1 MLQRQF
7 FRKMFFSYITII
19 FICFFVYT
27 AVVLYENRIIS
38 QERTERLCEV
48 IAEEVS
54 GTLKK
59 RILFA
64 ENIVL
69 NLNYSQSLKKLYL
82 SHVTGSALDSYTLS
96 LIRDELKVT
105 QTSSGLMVDGTII
118 FLNYSNRAYTSS
130 GIITMSDTYGK
141 LNIGM
146 PHISIGTI
154 RELLDFSD
162 TKRYVFNKEYL
173 IYCDDYT
180 YQNGSNI
187 GLICVLFNLDTLK
200 SDIAKILDSGYGVE
214 IALNGKEILNVGA
227 VDGNEHLV
235 EADIMPDVSVKLYAP
250 EGQLIK
256 ESFQLII
263 MLVIIFVLSATLI
276 ALAYWFSRKNYQPIN
291 RIENLVIPQ
300 DKDREAA
307 QFSTAYPNESEMD
320 CIIRGIQNLIGEKN
334 RYKEKM
340 LTITPYAKTGM
351 LHGVLIGNME
361 KDTIQVLTEENYL
374 DLIKPYFIVSVVNF
388 AFQEQMSVVIKY
400 HAKIQEI
407 IRKACETFSTEEIHL
422 VYYNRDIYNTFLI
435 INFDNDEPMDELF
448 YQIHKYI
455 QDNARRF
462 KCVITTGVDK
472 TKDNI
477 GDLKD
482 ACEGAL
488 NALNEMIIGGRGS
501 VYFNEAQNDSDIDYD
516 FPKNFTEKLTKCIL
530 KCKTGEI
537 KSMLNDIYQ
546 KNWNLGGP
554 PKMYYALVDELHL
567 SVIKSLKEI
576 TDLNTI
582 HVNIE
587 KMSTIA
593 TLEEIFNYY
602 EKALESIIESLQQ
615 ATESQAEDE
624 ELEKRILEFIEENIC
639 NPDMSL
645 QYLIEYFNVSN
656 KYLSLFCKKHYKT
669 TYLRYVQN
677 KRIARAIELMKTGR
691 YSLAEICDMCGYTNL
706 LTFRRNFKSVTGVNP
721 SDYA

>member
-7 FRKMFFSYITII
+7 FRKMFFSYIAII
-19 FICFFVYT
+19 FISFFVYT
-27 AVVLYENRIIS
+27 AVVLYENHIIS
-38 QERTERLCEV
+38 QERIERLCEV

-59 RILFA
+59 RILYA

-118 FLNYSNRAYTSS
+118 FLDYSNRAYTSS
-130 GIITMSDTYGK
+130 GIISMSDTYKK
-141 LNIGM
+141 LNRDM
-146 PHISIGTI
+146 PHISIGTV
-154 RELLDFSD
+154 RELLGFDD
-162 TKRYVFNKEYL
+162 TRRFVFNQEYL

-187 GLICVLFNLDTLK
+187 GLICVLFSLDTLK
-200 SDIAKILDSGYGVE
+200 SDIAKILDSGFGVE
-214 IALNGKEILNVGA
+214 IVLNGKEVLNVG
-227 VDGNEHLV
+227 VTKGTEYSM
-235 EADIMPDVSVKLYAP
+235 ESDILPEVSVKLYAP
-250 EGQLIK
+250 RGQLMK
-256 ESFQLII
+256 ESFHLIV
-263 MLVIIFVLSATLI
+263 MLALIFVMSATLI

-291 RIENLVIPQ
+291 RIENLVITQ
-300 DKDREAA
+300 NKDREAA
-307 QFSTAYPNESEMD
+307 QFSSAYPNESEMD

-334 RYKEKM
+334 RYQEKM
-340 LTITPYAKTGM
+340 LTITPYAQTGM

-361 KDTIQVLTEENYL
+361 KDTIQILTEENYL

-388 AFQEQMSVVIKY
+388 AFQEQMPVVVKY

-407 IRKACETFSTEEIHL
+407 VRKACELFSTEEIHL
-422 VYYNRDIYNTFLI
+422 VYYNRDICNTFLI
-435 INFDNDEPMDELF
+435 INFENDEPMDELF

-455 QDNARRF
+455 QDNVKRY
-462 KCVITTGVDK
+462 KCVITIGVDI

-477 GDLKD
+477 GALKD

-488 NALNEMIIGGRGS
+488 NALNEMIIGGRGT
-501 VYFNEAQNDSDIDYD
+501 VYFNDTHRYSDIDYY
-516 FPKNFTEKLTKCIL
+516 FPKNFTEKLTKSIL
-530 KCKTGEI
+530 KGRADEI
-537 KSMLNDIYQ
+537 KSLLNDIYQ

-554 PKMYYALVDELHL
+554 PSMYYALVDELHL
-567 SVIKSLKEI
+567 SILKSLKEI
-576 TDLNTI
+576 TDLNTV

-587 KMSTIA
+587 KMNTIA

-615 ATESQAEDE
+615 SAETQAEDE

-645 QYLIEYFNVSN
+645 QLLIDYFNISS
-656 KYLSLFCKKHYKT
+656 KYISLFCKKHYNT
-669 TYLRYVQN
+669 TYLRYIQN
-677 KRIARAIELMKTGR
+677 KRIARAIELMKTGQ